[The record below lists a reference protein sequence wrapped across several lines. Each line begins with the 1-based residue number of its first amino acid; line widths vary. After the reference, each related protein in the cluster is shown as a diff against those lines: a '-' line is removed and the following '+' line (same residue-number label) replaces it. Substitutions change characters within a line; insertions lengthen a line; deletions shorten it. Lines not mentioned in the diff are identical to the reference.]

1 VTLRARLAVAATL
14 VTIVLAVG
22 GFAIVHSIARSE
34 HHQVDRRLLAAV
46 PATFRVAPPGAP
58 RPTGRAEQRENFS
71 AIYVARVEADGTRV
85 AFATQQGADADAA
98 PELPKVES
106 SGPDAVHIVTVH
118 SVGGSGRWRAT
129 LFTNSVGDGRVLL
142 AVSMDRADAT
152 VRRVELMVAA
162 LAGVTL
168 LAVGLGGWWILRLGL
183 RPIAEVTAVADAIA
197 GGERARRVRLTNRKT
212 EAGHLGL
219 AFNVMLDEHQASED
233 RLRQFVADASHELRT
248 PVASIRAFADLY
260 RQGDLDTP
268 EALSDAMRRIGG
280 ESARMAGLVEDLL
293 LLARLDEGRPL
304 ERDCVDV
311 AAILTDAALDASVT
325 HPSRRVCTAIEPDLT
340 TTGDDA
346 RLRQVV
352 NNVLHNALTHAGA
365 EATLTV
371 AGYRDGDD
379 VVVEVDDDGV
389 GMSAEESGHAFD
401 RFWRANTARSRRTNG
416 AGLGLSIVRA
426 ISEAHGG
433 RVVLESA
440 PGQGTKVR
448 IALPFRPIA
457 S

>member
-1 VTLRARLAVAATL
+1 MTLRARLAVVAAL
-14 VTIVLAVG
+14 VTAVLAVG

-34 HHQVDRRLLAAV
+34 RHQVDRRLQAAV
-46 PATFRVAPPGAP
+46 TPAVRMAPPGSP
-58 RPTGRAEQRENFS
+58 RPSGRPEQRESFS
-71 AIYVARVEADGTRV
+71 DIYVARIEADGSRV
-85 AFATQQGADADAA
+85 VFATQQGTNADAA
-98 PELPKVES
+98 PALPNTVS
-106 SGPDAVHIVTVH
+106 TAPDDPHIVTVG
-118 SVGGSGRWRAT
+118 SLGGGGRWRAV
-129 LFTNSVGDGRVLL
+129 LFTNSLSATRVLV

-152 VRRVELMVAA
+152 VRQAELTIAA
-162 LAGVTL
+162 LAGATL
-168 LAVGLGGWWILRLGL
+168 IAVGLGGWWILRLGL
-183 RPIAEVTAVADAIA
+183 RPIAEVTAVADAIT
-197 GGERARRVRLTNRKT
+197 GGERARRVRVGNPKT

-219 AFNVMLDEHQASED
+219 AFNVMLDEHQANED

-260 RQGDLDTP
+260 RQGDLDSP

-304 ERDCVDV
+304 ERECVDV

-325 HPSRRVCTAIEPDLT
+325 HPSRKVSTAIEPELT

-352 NNVLHNALTHAGA
+352 NNVLHNALTHAGPD
-365 EATLTV
+365 ATLAV
-371 AGYRDGDD
+371 VGYREGNN
-379 VVVEVDDDGV
+379 VVMEVDDDGV

-401 RFWRANTARSRRTNG
+401 RFWRANTSRTRRTNG

-440 PGQGTKVR
+440 PGRGTRVR
-448 IALPFRPIA
+448 IVLPCRSGVA
-457 S
+457 